1 MCRILYRG
9 DSSEQGY
16 SGLRLRIGCDEAAPG
31 HVREREAV
39 KKARVIED
47 ALNAH
52 LDALAELPANAIIPT
67 RIVLTAE
74 SGARLLE
81 RLAAEPQPTPAL
93 RELLR
98 DIG

>member
-1 MCRILYRG
+1 VIQVTKDTQISAYVS
-9 DSSEQGY
+9 DTTKQ
-16 SGLRLRIGCDEAAPG
+16 RLDMF
-31 HVREREAV
+31 VRETGV

-52 LDALAELPANAIIPT
+52 LDALAELPADAIIPT

-74 SGARLLE
+74 SGARFME
-81 RLAAEPQPTPAL
+81 RLSAEPQPTPAL